1 MKERNGITAS
11 LILFAAAALFVL
23 AGSAQAQDYPT
34 RPIQLVV
41 PYGAGGTTD
50 IFFRTINEGFEK
62 NIGGR
67 VEILNKPGGGGIIGT
82 SYVVNSKPDGY
93 TLVNV
98 SPETTTIATAFTPT
112 MPYDPAKDLTYIAK
126 GVEVAVG
133 VTVRKE
139 SPFKTFEELV
149 TYAKANP
156 GKLKA
161 GGMGIVGTPHMIYG
175 VLIRDA
181 KMDIS
186 WVPFDGGGEVV
197 ANLLGGHVDFAL
209 PSISVVSPHLD
220 SGKVRLLALASPKR
234 LSKYPGVP
242 TLAEKGYPK
251 ASFAVALGLGGP
263 KGLPPAVVDK
273 LQKAMDNAL
282 KAPKVIAALENI
294 PGVVIDF
301 KNGKDYYNQIMANAA
316 VFKEIAATA
325 KTKK

>member
-1 MKERNGITAS
+1 MKEKSGITAS

-98 SPETTTIATAFTPT
+98 SPETTTIAAAFTPA

-133 VTVRKE
+133 VAVRKE
-139 SPFKTFEELV
+139 SPFKTFEDLV
-149 TYAKANP
+149 AYAKANP
-156 GKLKA
+156 AKLKA
-161 GGMGIVGTPHMIYG
+161 GGMGIVGTPHMIFG

-220 SGKVRLLALASPKR
+220 SGKVRLLALAAPKR

-263 KGLPPAVVDK
+263 KGLPPAIVDK
-273 LQKAMDNAL
+273 LQKAMEDTL

-301 KNGKDYYNQIMANAA
+301 KNGKDYYNQIMANGG
-316 VFKEIAATA
+316 VFKEIAVTA